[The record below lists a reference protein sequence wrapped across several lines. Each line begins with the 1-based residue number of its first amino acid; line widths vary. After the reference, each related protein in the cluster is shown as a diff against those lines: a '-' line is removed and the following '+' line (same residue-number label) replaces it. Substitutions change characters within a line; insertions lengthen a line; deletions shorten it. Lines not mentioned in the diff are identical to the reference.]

1 MVLDF
6 QKYEIMTEAQNIK
19 ELTAGKHPAEAL
31 AIIENLLAKATSS
44 PLLIEK
50 GKLLWRLDRRGEAMS
65 VYEQAARIDPDG
77 TASLLIEHSNSIMDF
92 FNPDLLNP

>member
-19 ELTAGKHPAEAL
+19 ELTAGKSPAEAL
-31 AIIENLLAKATSS
+31 AIIESLLEKTVSS
-44 PLLIEK
+44 PLLTEK

-65 VYEQAARIDPDG
+65 AYEQAARLDPDG
-77 TASLLIEHSNSIMDF
+77 PAGLLLEHSNSIMDF

>member
-19 ELTAGKHPAEAL
+19 ELTAGKSPAEAL
-31 AIIENLLAKATSS
+31 AIIESLLEKTVSS
-44 PLLIEK
+44 PLLTEK

-65 VYEQAARIDPDG
+65 AYEQAARLDPDG
-77 TASLLIEHSNSIMDF
+77 PAGLLLEHSNSIMDF
-92 FNPDLLNP
+92 FNLDLLNP